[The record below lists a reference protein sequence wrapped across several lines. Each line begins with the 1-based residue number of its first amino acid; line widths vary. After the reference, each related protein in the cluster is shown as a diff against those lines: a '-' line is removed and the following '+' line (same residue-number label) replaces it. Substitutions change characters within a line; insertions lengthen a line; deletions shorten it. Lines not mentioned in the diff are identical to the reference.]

1 MQLEF
6 HQIATPYDKLRI
18 RIPGVDSRLMT
29 SLAQYGQLNPVLVV
43 ASDNEPRGYVL
54 IDGYRRL
61 SALRRLGRDTMQAL
75 QLSLCESAALI
86 FWYCQ
91 QTSLKRCALSD
102 GWFIR
107 ELMQLHGINQIEIS
121 RRLQRSESWVSRRL
135 SLVTQLPESVQ
146 QQVRL
151 GKLSAW
157 AATKYFVPLARAN
170 REQCEKLAANMS
182 GQRLS
187 TRQIHR
193 IYVGYKR
200 GDSEQ
205 RNKIAGDPI
214 LFLKA
219 CQALER
225 AGNEDKG
232 SADHMCELVE
242 DMEILAAVSGRA
254 RRRVRAM
261 SDGVVLPEPVILAW
275 QAARAS
281 LAALS
286 QTVKE
291 KTDAR

>member
-6 HQIATPYDKLRI
+6 HQIATPYDKLRM
-18 RIPGVDSRLMT
+18 RLPGVDSRLMT
-29 SLAQYGQLNPVLVV
+29 SLAQNGQLNPVLVV
-43 ASDNEPRGYVL
+43 ASEGEPQAYVL
-54 IDGYRRL
+54 IDGYRRI
-61 SALRRLGRDTMQAL
+61 SALQRMGRDTVQAL

-91 QTSLKRCALSD
+91 QTSLRRCALSD
-102 GWFIR
+102 GWLIR
-107 ELMQLHGINQIEIS
+107 ELMQLHGINQSEIS
-121 RRLQRSESWVSRRL
+121 RRLQRSDSWVSRRL
-135 SLVTQLPESVQ
+135 SLITELPEFVQ

-170 REQCEKLAANMS
+170 RADCEKLAAQLG

-200 GDSEQ
+200 SDSEQ
-205 RNKIAGDPI
+205 RNKIASDPI
-214 LFLKA
+214 LYLKV

-225 AGNEDKG
+225 TGHEDKG
-232 SADHMCELVE
+232 SADQMSELVQ
-242 DMEILAAVSGRA
+242 DMEILAAVGGRA
-254 RRRVRAM
+254 RRRIRAM
-261 SDGVVLPEPVILAW
+261 GAVLPEPVMLAW

-281 LAALS
+281 IAALN
-286 QTVKE
+286 QAVKE